1 MSIPTR
7 DTRFSARTDA
17 DFSRAFVRWTD
28 VARTQA
34 LDLTGWS
41 LRFVV
46 KAALGDSEDLI
57 AIEDGA
63 IEREDAEAGRF
74 RVLINKA
81 VLAEALPDDLNRLDA
96 VFALQAEGPDGESE
110 VWVAGPFSLA
120 RGL

>member
-7 DTRFSARTDA
+7 
-17 DFSRAFVRWTD
+17 DFSRAFVRWID
-28 VARTQA
+28 VARTQP

-46 KAALGDSEDLI
+46 KAAASDAEDLI
-57 AIEDGA
+57 AIENGD
-63 IEREDAEAGRF
+63 IEREDIEAGRF
-74 RVLINKA
+74 RVMIDKT
-81 VLAEALPDDLNRLDA
+81 VLAEALPADVNRLDA